1 MLQPRITPCLLIHK
15 GGLVK
20 TVGFKM
26 PKYVGDPI
34 NAVKIFNEKEVDELI
49 VLDIDASVNNNEPD
63 YQTIAKLAAECRM
76 PLCYGGGIKTTE
88 HAKKIINLGVE
99 KIAVSSEA
107 IENIDIISSIAEE
120 LGRQSVVIAIDVQ
133 KKTTLFGSTYE
144 IYTHNATRNCK
155 LDLFKFI
162 KEAEDAGAGEILINS
177 IDCDGLMNGYNL
189 SLASKI
195 RRELSIPMTFLGGAG
210 CLDDLQDLVKEC
222 GIIGAAAGSIFVFK
236 GKYKAVLINYPN
248 KQQKV
253 KIFDSINA

>member
-1 MLQPRITPCLLIHK
+1 MSENDAISRIRDI
-15 GGLVK
+15 
-20 TVGFKM
+20 KM
-26 PKYVGDPI
+26 PDYYF
-34 NAVKIFNEKEVDELI
+34 NYYSNLSNNTTTIFESA
-49 VLDIDASVNNNEPD
+49 AS
-63 YQTIAKLAAECRM
+63 AKA
-76 PLCYGGGIKTTE
+76 
-88 HAKKIINLGVE
+88 
-99 KIAVSSEA
+99 
-107 IENIDIISSIAEE
+107 
-120 LGRQSVVIAIDVQ
+120 
-133 KKTTLFGSTYE
+133 TLFDSTYE

-222 GIIGAAAGSIFVFK
+222 GIIGVAAGSIFVFK

-253 KIFDSINA
+253 KIFESINA